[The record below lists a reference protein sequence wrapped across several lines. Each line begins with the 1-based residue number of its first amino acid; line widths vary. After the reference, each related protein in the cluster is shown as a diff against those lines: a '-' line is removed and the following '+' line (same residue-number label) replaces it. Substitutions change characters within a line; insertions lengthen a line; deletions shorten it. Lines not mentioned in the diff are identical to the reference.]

1 MDMKIVDLNGHEL
14 NDEYGMEL
22 WIRVAVQM
30 YTGCYVR
37 LMEIEAP
44 AGSEKCY

>member
-1 MDMKIVDLNGHEL
+1 
-14 NDEYGMEL
+14 
-22 WIRVAVQM
+22 M

-44 AGSEKCY
+44 AGSEKCYWKGVYQKLANSETNWLNGLNFWQKIDSS